1 MPLHLLPVNVTTDP
15 TRMIGADVMRDDLLL
30 WLLSLIGGL
39 ALCGARLGFA
49 LFRLA
54 LRLWKL
60 KRRWLVYSEVSAL
73 PAFATI
79 SVVVGRLREWPI
91 EGVILLSMVLGA
103 LGFAFFLDALQT
115 IVRKRIGMKEDGDA

>member
-1 MPLHLLPVNVTTDP
+1 MKL
-15 TRMIGADVMRDDLLL
+15 DDFIL

-39 ALCGARLGFA
+39 ALCGARLGWF
-49 LFRLA
+49 LFRVA
-54 LRLWKL
+54 PSPPVDPEAFRLWQL
-60 KRRWLVYSEVSAL
+60 KRRWLIYSELSAL

-79 SVVVGRLREWPI
+79 SVVVGKLRNWPL

-115 IVRKRIGMKEDGDA
+115 IIRRRIGMEGDKNA

>member
-1 MPLHLLPVNVTTDP
+1 VK
-15 TRMIGADVMRDDLLL
+15 ADDFFL

-39 ALCGARLGFA
+39 ALCGARLGWL
-49 LFRLA
+49 LFRVATDPPVDVEA
-54 LRLWKL
+54 LDLWKR
-60 KRRWLVYSEVSAL
+60 KRRWLIISELSSL

-79 SVVVGRLREWPI
+79 SLLVGRLRDWPM

-115 IVRKRIGMKEDGDA
+115 IVKRRMGMDGGGGNA